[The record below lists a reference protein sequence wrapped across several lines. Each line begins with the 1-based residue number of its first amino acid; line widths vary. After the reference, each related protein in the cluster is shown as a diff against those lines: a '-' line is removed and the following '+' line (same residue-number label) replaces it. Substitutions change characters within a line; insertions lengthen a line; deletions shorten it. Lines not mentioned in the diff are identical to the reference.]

1 MTEIEYRTPRHLQ
14 DYVDRLNHGK
24 QFTLSNIG
32 GDGEFLTITGWGG
45 TNSDGRESTPGK
57 ALALGQTLLKPR
69 IEFHGYN
76 PGHLDSDKRR
86 NAEAWLRKQG
96 INCPEY
102 IPGHGLQDH
111 EFGLSD
117 INVRWVHKELIS
129 SANAGGRLNPFL
141 RALRE
146 RTLLVVGPTTI
157 THEFLDDVLQAK
169 ASVLVK
175 PEDGWEI
182 LDDIEGDVDRTLR
195 TLPNDTVV
203 LWSLGYLTKVI
214 MWRLAILFPAV
225 TQIDVGAIWDP
236 YCGLL
241 NRHGYRR
248 PEWALTH
255 KAANLE
261 GLT

>member
-1 MTEIEYRTPRHLQ
+1 ME
-14 DYVDRLNHGK
+14 
-24 QFTLSNIG
+24 
-32 GDGEFLTITGWGG
+32 
-45 TNSDGRESTPGK
+45 
-57 ALALGQTLLKPR
+57 
-69 IEFHGYN
+69 
-76 PGHLDSDKRR
+76 
-86 NAEAWLRKQG
+86 
-96 INCPEY
+96 
-102 IPGHGLQDH
+102 
-111 EFGLSD
+111 
-117 INVRWVHKELIS
+117 
-129 SANAGGRLNPFL
+129 
-141 RALRE
+141 
-146 RTLLVVGPTTI
+146 
-157 THEFLDDVLQAK
+157 AK